1 MINNKEATQEQRVA
15 IIRKAYL
22 DSKAIVPRQSVENFV
37 ADVKSEEVFAEYG
50 LLENQKS
57 DIEDESSLIEH
68 DPSAE
73 SIDEEDQEI
82 GLSEEMRE
90 SMGIAIEREDQLEF
104 NKNAM
109 LWVGS
114 DIKNKPK
121 TDKDWVFYKSGT
133 GS

>member
-1 MINNKEATQEQRVA
+1 MEKTLTQDQRISVIRHVFEASQSFA
-15 IIRKAYL
+15 PK
-22 DSKAIVPRQSVENFV
+22 QSVKDFI
-37 ADVKSEEVFAEYG
+37 ADVKSEEVFAEHG

-82 GLSEEMRE
+82 GLSEEMRK

-114 DIKNKPK
+114 DIKNRPK